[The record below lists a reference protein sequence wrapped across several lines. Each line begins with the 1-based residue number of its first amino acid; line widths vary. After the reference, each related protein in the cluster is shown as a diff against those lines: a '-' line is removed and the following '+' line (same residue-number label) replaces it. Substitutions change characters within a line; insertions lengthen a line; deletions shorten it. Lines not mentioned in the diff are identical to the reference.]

1 MCRSGGMKDVCYI
14 AAFPKSG
21 ITYLNFMLFH
31 LLFDRPQDVRLIDS
45 HYIFDVHESLA
56 RVPPPGQLD
65 RYVKTH
71 FPFGPQIPLRQRA
84 ARAVYL
90 LRDPIDVM
98 MSVWDFKHLIG
109 EEGLLQASPSQHAAL
124 FQKFCQ
130 QWLSSGGL
138 VYPWAGS
145 WRDNVASWLDQK
157 ELPLLL
163 VRYEQL
169 RANPAEELPRILRFL
184 GRKVSDERIAAAI
197 EVGKPD
203 NMRNLESEE
212 VKAGVSGIFYRPN
225 LARGYAQGYR
235 FVGRMHGGSS
245 EKILSPAA
253 RQYAAQIFGPVL
265 AQAARMDSE

>member
-1 MCRSGGMKDVCYI
+1 MKDICYI

-31 LLFDRPQDVRLIDS
+31 LLFDRLQDVRLIDS
-45 HYIFDVHESLA
+45 DYIFDVHESLA
-56 RVPPPGQLD
+56 RVPPLGD
-65 RYVKTH
+65 VERYVKIH

-98 MSVWDFKHLIG
+98 MSIWDFKHLTG
-109 EEGLLQASPSQHAAL
+109 EDGLLDASQSQHEAL

-130 QWLSSGGL
+130 HWLSSGGL

-145 WRDNVASWLDQK
+145 WRDNVVSWLDQK

-163 VRYEQL
+163 VRYERL
-169 RANPAEELPRILRFL
+169 KANPAAELRRIVRFL
-184 GRKVSDERIAAAI
+184 GREVGDERIAVAI
-197 EVGKPD
+197 EAGKPD
-203 NMRNLESEE
+203 NMRKLETEE
-212 VKAGVSGIFYRPN
+212 VKTGISGIFYRPG
-225 LARGYAQGYR
+225 LARGYAKGYR

-253 RQYAAQIFGPVL
+253 RQYATQIFGSIL
-265 AQAARMDSE
+265 ADAAARMDRE